1 MREKG
6 FTLIELIVVVA
17 ILGILAA
24 VAIPVYTNYIYRA
37 NEAEA
42 TVNING
48 IRALEESWFA
58 EYNRYCYTAGDCNTA
73 TAAPDTCCAAAPA
86 AGTLGNQKLTWAGTD
101 LANWNL
107 IAFAPTGNA
116 SYYRYGVFS
125 ASAGATSLT
134 IGAQGDL
141 DGDGNVHTFAI
152 ATGTTGPDP
161 TVFGG
166 SNITPATIGTIA
178 EGGAGLW

>member
-6 FTLIELIVVVA
+6 FTLIELIVAVA

-24 VAIPVYTNYIYRA
+24 VAIPVYTNYVYRA

-48 IRALEESWFA
+48 IRALQESWFA
-58 EYNRYCYTAGDCNTA
+58 EYNRYCTPAGDCNTA
-73 TAAPDTCCAAAPA
+73 TIVIDTCCAVAPA
-86 AGTLGNQKLTWAGTD
+86 GAAGNQKR
-101 LANWNL
+101 NWTVAEVTNWSL
-107 IAFAPTGNA
+107 IAFEPTGR
-116 SYYRYGVFS
+116 STYYTYSINS

-152 ATGTTGPDP
+152 ATGTTGPDA
-161 TVFGG
+161 TGFAGF
-166 SNITPATIGTIA
+166 NITPATIGTIA